1 MANST
6 TNIDTISSTQ
16 LSKEVT
22 ANQYFDAASPATLF
36 GRRGSTT
43 AGLTWGYYGGRIL
56 VDGVLTTIANGT
68 VSLSASS
75 TNYLE
80 ATRAGVVSK
89 NTTAFT
95 AGSIPLYT
103 IVADASAVTS
113 YTDERAWV
121 DPAYLT
127 HDVSITVTTA
137 DVTLS
142 AAQARARYLKTTG
155 TLTGNRSLI
164 VPNNGDWYVYN
175 GNGGAYTL
183 TVKTS
188 AGTGIVVKQGER
200 AHVYADGTNV
210 VLIESVSLIKGLFVK
225 AMADANY
232 TLTADDSQNNI
243 LEFTGALTALRDA
256 VVPLTAQQ
264 WTVFANVTGGFGV
277 RVIGTSGTGITIA
290 DGKRAIVY
298 SDGTNVVRVTADT

>member
-6 TNIDTISSTQ
+6 TNIDAITSSQTQ
-16 LSKEVT
+16 KEVT
-22 ANQYFDAASPATLF
+22 ANQFFDAASPSTIF

-43 AGLTWGYYGGRIL
+43 SALTWGFYGGRML

-68 VSLSASS
+68 VTLTDAT
-75 TNYLE
+75 TNYVE

-89 NTTAFT
+89 DTTGFT

-103 IVADASAVTS
+103 IVTSGGAVSS
-113 YTDERAWV
+113 YTDERTWI

-142 AAQARARYLKTTG
+142 AAQARAHYLKATG
-155 TLTGNRSLI
+155 TLTGNRNLI
-164 VPNNGDWYVYN
+164 VPDRGDYYISNGCS
-175 GNGGAYTL
+175 GAYTL
-183 TVKTS
+183 TVKTT
-188 AGTGIVVKQGER
+188 AGTGVVVKQGAR

-210 VLIESVSLIKGLFVK
+210 VLMEATDLIKGRFTR

-232 TLTADDSQNNI
+232 TLTDADAQNNI
-243 LEFTGALTALRDA
+243 LECTGALGALRDLI
-256 VVPLTAQQ
+256 VPLTAQQ

-277 RVIGTSGTGITIA
+277 RVIGASGTGITIA
-290 DGKRAIVY
+290 DAKRAIVY